1 MLGLI
6 PEHIWGC
13 FQSRDN
19 IQYADLSHPMQHLV
33 APLLV
38 QRDVEDSA
46 PLADGVAQ
54 EMTGFCASDQHVE
67 LCL

>member
-1 MLGLI
+1 
-6 PEHIWGC
+6 
-13 FQSRDN
+13 
-19 IQYADLSHPMQHLV
+19 MQHLV

-54 EMTGFCASDQHVE
+54 EMTGVCASDQHVE